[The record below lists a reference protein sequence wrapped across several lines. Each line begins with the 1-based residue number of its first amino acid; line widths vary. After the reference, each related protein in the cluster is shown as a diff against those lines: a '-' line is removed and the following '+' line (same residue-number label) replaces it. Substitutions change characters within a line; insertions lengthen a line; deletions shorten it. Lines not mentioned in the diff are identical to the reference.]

1 MKRFLFIS
9 FFFSMLGA
17 TAQITPNP
25 KINKK
30 STKDVF
36 INKIEITES
45 NTVVYM
51 QFLAKTSKEL
61 LKDYFEENPK
71 EKEKFNEMNV
81 MMRNFLLQQMMQ
93 ESGGSTISIQSG
105 SYLKTEDGKKF
116 KFLKAQDIPVA
127 PERQNIEQGKKYF
140 FKVYFEKLPKGYKV
154 IDFVESSSDKDEG
167 FTFWNFSGISINNP
181 AEGEV
186 FSNLDKNLE
195 IESQEEFRLFGK
207 VLDAITE
214 KPISAKIICLNS
226 KSKAILDSIQT
237 SKSGSYE
244 FMLMGNDFEYKVFAE
259 GYDGLEEGFGISA
272 IKSKGSLQKDIY
284 LEPNKKAK
292 INVVQIEGLKDLP
305 NANTET
311 RIGEVVENEK
321 KAFKLDK
328 VYFNVGEDKILDES
342 FEQLN
347 ALANY
352 LRENRTL
359 NIQIEGHTDNQGD
372 SKQNKKLSLDR
383 AYNVREYLI
392 KKGIEGKRI
401 KFVGYGDSKPVAEND
416 SEEARKQNRR
426 VEYKILE

>member
-1 MKRFLFIS
+1 MKRFIFIS
-9 FFFSMLGA
+9 FLFSILGA
-17 TAQITPNP
+17 SAQITPNP

-61 LKDYFEENPK
+61 LKDYLEENPK
-71 EKEKFNEMNV
+71 EKEKFNEMNA

-116 KFLKAQDIPVA
+116 KFLKAEDIPVA

-154 IDFVESSSDKDEG
+154 IDFIESSSDKDEG
-167 FTFWNFSGISINNP
+167 FTFWNFSGILINNP

-186 FSNLDKNLE
+186 SSNLDKNVE

-259 GYDGLEEGFGISA
+259 GYYGLEEGFGISA

-292 INVVQIEGLKDLP
+292 INVVEKDGLKDLP

-311 RIGEVVENEK
+311 RIGEVIDNEK

-328 VYFNVGEDKILDES
+328 LYFNIGEERILDES

-347 ALANY
+347 ALAKY

-372 SKQNKKLSLDR
+372 SKENKKLSLDR

-401 KFVGYGDSKPVAEND
+401 KFVGYGDSKPVSENN

>member
-244 FMLMGNDFEYKVFAE
+244 FMLMGNDFEYKVTAE

-401 KFVGYGDSKPVAEND
+401 KFVGYGDSKPVSENS

>member
-1 MKRFLFIS
+1 
-9 FFFSMLGA
+9 MLGA

-127 PERQNIEQGKKYF
+127 PERQNVEQGKKYF

-244 FMLMGNDFEYKVFAE
+244 FMLMGNDFEYKVTAE

-401 KFVGYGDSKPVAEND
+401 KFVGYGDSKPVSENS

>member
-1 MKRFLFIS
+1 
-9 FFFSMLGA
+9 MLGA

-36 INKIEITES
+36 VNKIEITES

-127 PERQNIEQGKKYF
+127 PERQNVEQGKKYF

-401 KFVGYGDSKPVAEND
+401 KFVGYGDSKPVSENS

>member
-1 MKRFLFIS
+1 
-9 FFFSMLGA
+9 MLGA

-71 EKEKFNEMNV
+71 EKEKFNEMSA

-127 PERQNIEQGKKYF
+127 PERQNVEQGKKYF

-186 FSNLDKNLE
+186 SSNLDKNLE

-244 FMLMGNDFEYKVFAE
+244 FMLMGNDFEYKVTAE

-284 LEPNKKAK
+284 LEPNKKEK
-292 INVVQIEGLKDLP
+292 INVVQIDGLKDLP
-305 NANTET
+305 NANTDT
-311 RIGEVVENEK
+311 RIGEVVDNEK

-328 VYFNVGEDKILDES
+328 VYFNVSEDRILDES

-359 NIQIEGHTDNQGD
+359 NVQIEGHTDNQGD

-401 KFVGYGDSKPVAEND
+401 KFVGYGDSKPVSENN

>member
-1 MKRFLFIS
+1 
-9 FFFSMLGA
+9 MLGA

-401 KFVGYGDSKPVAEND
+401 KFVGYGDSKPVSENS

>member
-1 MKRFLFIS
+1 
-9 FFFSMLGA
+9 MLGA

-127 PERQNIEQGKKYF
+127 PERQNVEQGKKYF

>member
-36 INKIEITES
+36 VNKIEITES

-71 EKEKFNEMNV
+71 EKEKFNEMNA

-127 PERQNIEQGKKYF
+127 PERQNVEQGKKYF

-401 KFVGYGDSKPVAEND
+401 KFVGYGDSKPVSENS

>member
-401 KFVGYGDSKPVAEND
+401 KFVGYGDSKPVSENS

>member
-1 MKRFLFIS
+1 
-9 FFFSMLGA
+9 MLGA